1 MPAHVTRF
9 SNSSLKELVST
20 VNGFLADNAYETSD
34 VQVQFITT
42 VVANQTN
49 TFIAL
54 VTHPKP

>member
-9 SNSSLKELVST
+9 SNSSLRELVST
-20 VNGFLADNAYETSD
+20 VNEFLEANAYEVPD

-42 VVANQTN
+42 VVGGQTN

-54 VTHPKP
+54 VTHSGP

>member
-9 SNSSLKELVST
+9 SNSSLRELVGT
-20 VNGFLADNAYETSD
+20 VNEFLEANAYEMSD

-42 VVANQTN
+42 VVADQTN

-54 VTHPKP
+54 VMHPRP

>member
-9 SNSSLKELVST
+9 SNSSLRELVST
-20 VNGFLADNAYETSD
+20 VNEYLETNAYEMSD

-42 VVANQTN
+42 VVGGQTN

-54 VTHPKP
+54 VTHARP